1 MVGVLCI
8 GAVEVGCVGVVDIMV
23 LGGGF
28 FRGGGG
34 RSGTGGGVHCEASP
48 VVCKWERIFFVL
60 F

>member
-1 MVGVLCI
+1 M
-8 GAVEVGCVGVVDIMV
+8 GCVGVVNIMV

-60 F
+60 L